1 MSVVPAEIEIEV
13 VLHALLRELVEEAGP
28 IRLGL
33 PTGATPASA
42 FAAAAERHPALAAHA
57 STVAFA
63 RDDAVIRGD
72 ATLRDGDRLE
82 VLPPVSGG

>member
-1 MSVVPAEIEIEV
+1 MSVVPAEIEIEL

-63 RDDAVIRGD
+63 
-72 ATLRDGDRLE
+72 T
-82 VLPPVSGG
+82 GGGCCAIAAPKSHSLSV